1 MSRPSTISNV
11 ASNDPKAR
19 GTHRPAYRLAM
30 LILIAL
36 GMVLPAMDEVL
47 AQDARPRVDIVE
59 LDGTITP
66 VMARYVGQAIERA
79 EEDGAEAVVLRMD
92 TPGGLSS
99 AMDDIIRDILESEVP
114 VVVYTAPRGARAAS
128 AGVYISYAAHIA
140 AMAPGT
146 NIGSASPVSLGGEN
160 DPDDTMTKKV
170 TNDAVARIVNLA
182 NQRGRNA
189 EWAEQAV
196 RDAANITA
204 DEAVNLGVV
213 DLLADDVPT
222 LLDKIDGR
230 TVQLESGSVTLNTA
244 GAVTE
249 DVEMGWADQLLQ
261 LLVDPTV
268 AYLLL
273 SLGSIGIF
281 LEISNPGAVVPGV
294 VGVLALLLGLFGL
307 GTLPVNWTGVLLM
320 GFGIVLLIIDVFV
333 PSLGILTIGGLTS
346 FVIGSYL
353 LFGDSAPPGY
363 EISPVVI
370 WTVTGCLV
378 IFFVLIG
385 SAVMRTQF
393 RKPATGRRGLIGEQG
408 TVRRALDPE
417 GMVYVH
423 GELWKARS
431 QDGAHLPIGTAVM
444 ITAINGL
451 VATVRPVNA
460 IQPGLDADSDQ
471 TGREQPRAAVTT
483 TSSEPTTSK
492 AG

>member
-1 MSRPSTISNV
+1 MSNPPR
-11 ASNDPKAR
+11 AR
-19 GTHRPAYRLAM
+19 GDFPGGHTFGTPSDFPAYRLAM
-30 LILIAL
+30 LILITL
-36 GMVLPAMDEVL
+36 GMVLPATGEVL

-66 VMARYVGQAIERA
+66 VMARYIGQAIERA
-79 EEDGAEAVVLRMD
+79 EEDGAEAIVLRMD

-99 AMDDIIRDILESEVP
+99 AMDDIVRDILESEVP

-128 AGVYISYAAHIA
+128 AGVYISYAAHVA

-170 TNDAVARIVNLA
+170 TNDAAAQIVNLA
-182 NQRGRNA
+182 NLRDRNA
-189 EWAEQAV
+189 EWAEEAV

-204 DEAVNLGVV
+204 DEAVDLGVV
-213 DLLADDVPT
+213 DVLADDVPT

-230 TVQLESGSVTLNTA
+230 TVQLESGPVTLNTA

-249 DVEMGWADQLLQ
+249 DVEMGWFDQLLQ

-320 GFGIVLLIIDVFV
+320 GFGIVLLIVDVFV

-363 EISPVVI
+363 EIEPAVI

-385 SAVMRTQF
+385 GAVMRTQF

-408 TVRRALDPE
+408 IVRRALNPE

-423 GELWKARS
+423 GELWQAHS
-431 QDGAHLPIGTAVM
+431 QDGVHLPIGTAVT

-460 IQPGLDADSDQ
+460 IQPGPDPDR
-471 TGREQPRAAVTT
+471 TPREQPRAVATS

>member
-1 MSRPSTISNV
+1 MSNPS
-11 ASNDPKAR
+11 DPTLIPDRAANPWR
-19 GTHRPAYRLAM
+19 CLPAYRF
-30 LILIAL
+30 ILLLMIAL
-36 GMVLPAMDEVL
+36 GMLLPALGEVV
-47 AQDARPRVDIVE
+47 AQDTRPRVDVVD

-66 VMARYVGQAIERA
+66 IMANYIGQAIEDA

-99 AMDDIIRDILESEVP
+99 AMDDIIRDILESDVP

-160 DPDDTMTKKV
+160 DPDDTMAKKV
-170 TNDAVARIVNLA
+170 TNDAVAQIVNLA
-182 NQRGRNA
+182 NLRGRNA

-196 RDAANITA
+196 RDAVNVTA
-204 DEAVNLGVV
+204 DEALSLGVV
-213 DLLADDVPT
+213 DVLADDVPT

-230 TVQLESGSVTLNTA
+230 TVQLDSGPATLNTA
-244 GAVTE
+244 NAVTD
-249 DVEMGWADQLLQ
+249 DVEMGWADQFLQ

-281 LEISNPGAVVPGV
+281 LEISNPGAIVPGV

-307 GTLPVNWTGVLLM
+307 GTLPVNWTGVLLI
-320 GFGIVLLIIDVFV
+320 GFGIVLLITDVFV
-333 PSLGILTIGGLTS
+333 PSFGILTIGGLTS

-378 IFFVLIG
+378 VFFLLIG

-393 RKPATGRRGLIGEQG
+393 RKPTTGRRGLIGEEG

-417 GMVYVH
+417 GLVYVH
-423 GELWKARS
+423 GELWRAHTVDRTHVPAGTVVTIS
-431 QDGAHLPIGTAVM
+431 AIDGLA
-444 ITAINGL
+444 
-451 VATVRPVNA
+451 ATVTPK
-460 IQPGLDADSDQ
+460 
-471 TGREQPRAAVTT
+471 TT
-483 TSSEPTTSK
+483 TPPTIPVQHPSAHEPPRGVSGERSANPTTS
-492 AG
+492 